1 MIRSD
6 VFDDIYFSPDDG
18 MAETRH
24 VFIDG
29 NHLPGGWA
37 GRDWFTVAETGF
49 GTGLNFLSAWDVF
62 DRTAER
68 GAVLDYLSYERYP
81 LSAAQIESALEPWR
95 GDFGGRLERLLR
107 AYPLRVPGWHRLDF
121 GSVRLTLVFDDV
133 NLAMPRTVVPRGV
146 DAWFL
151 DGFAPAKNPQMW
163 SDTVFD
169 QMARLSAPGARFA
182 SFTAAGAV
190 RQGLGRAGFHV
201 EKRKGYGRKRDMI
214 AGYFFPHRVP
224 VLIKRP
230 GRVAIV
236 GGGLAG
242 SACARALR
250 GRGIDHVVFERRD
263 ALTEAELSAGAD
275 FSGLFNPRFS
285 ARRGPESDFY
295 SAGFAMAARTL
306 PHRRTGSL
314 HLINNDDKAK
324 RFSSCIESWGWPA
337 MGGSG
342 AHMAILDAA
351 QASDVAGVRLPTGA
365 LFLPESGCIAPV
377 ELIGDGLAG
386 STVRYGG
393 TLDDPSAF
401 DAVIYACA
409 AGVRDIPALSD
420 LPVHTVRGQVA
431 LTRSAGLSGALKVNL
446 CYGGYITAAHAGRHT
461 LGSTFQKWLDH
472 TDILE
477 QDNLDILTRLAE
489 AVPGIGIAPGD
500 VIGARAGL
508 RSAAP
513 DHVPMIGRVTD
524 NVYVSTAHG
533 SHGVVSTL
541 IGAHLIADMME
552 GGIFSLP
559 DDSVNHLNPNRFKDK
574 ERKKRE

>member
-6 VFDDIYFSPDDG
+6 IFDDIYFSPDDG

-24 VFIDG
+24 VFIEG
-29 NHLPGGWA
+29 NHLPDGWA

-49 GTGLNFLSAWDVF
+49 GTGLNFLTAWDVF
-62 DRTAER
+62 DRTAGR

-81 LSAAQIESALEPWR
+81 LSAAQIESALAHWR
-95 GDFGGRLERLLR
+95 GDLGGRLEQLLR
-107 AYPLRVPGWHRLDF
+107 VYPLRIPGWHRLDF
-121 GSVRLTLVFDDV
+121 GHVRLTLVFDDV
-133 NLAMPRTVVPRGV
+133 NLAMPRTVIPRGV

-163 SDTVFD
+163 SETVFA

-190 RQGLGRAGFHV
+190 RQGLERAGFHV

-214 AGYFFPHRVP
+214 AGHFSGVSSS
-224 VLIKRP
+224 VAIKRP

-242 SACARALR
+242 SACARVLR
-250 GRGIDHVVFERRD
+250 SRGIDHVVFERRD
-263 ALTEAELSAGAD
+263 APAAVELTAARD

-285 ARRGPESDFY
+285 ARRSAESDFY

-306 PHRRTGSL
+306 PHRRAGSL
-314 HLINNDDKAK
+314 HLINNDDKGK
-324 RFSSCIESWGWPA
+324 RFSSCIESWGWD
-337 MGGSG
+337 G

-351 QASDVAGVRLPTGA
+351 QASDVAGVAVPTGA
-365 LFLPESGCIAPV
+365 LFLPESGCITPV

-386 STVRYGG
+386 SAVQYGR
-393 TLDDPSAF
+393 TLNDPSAF

-409 AGVRDIPALSD
+409 AGVRDIPALLD

-431 LTRSAGLSGALKVNL
+431 LTRSAGLSGALKANL
-446 CYGGYITAAHAGRHT
+446 CYGGYITAAHGGMHT

-472 TDILE
+472 TDIIE
-477 QDNLDILTRLAE
+477 QDNIDILARLVD
-489 AVPGIGIAPGD
+489 AVPAIGIGRGD

-508 RSAAP
+508 RSTAP
-513 DHVPMIGRVTD
+513 DHVPMIGHVGD
-524 NVYVSTAHG
+524 NIYVSTAHG

-541 IGAHLIADMME
+541 IGAHLIADMIE
-552 GGIFSLP
+552 GGMFSLP
-559 DDSVNHLNPNRFKDK
+559 NDSVNLLNPNRFKNRA
-574 ERKKRE
+574 EKKRG